1 MSKRQITIKPT
12 CMRELLAF
20 PADRAAVLWEKIN
33 LLVTDPLPD
42 GKVKKKLHGSD
53 GIYRLRVA
61 DHRVFYQFGDS
72 WVSLLGI
79 RRRKEDTYDDVPLKD
94 RDPDLPPGDEVD
106 LDDVLAEKAPP
117 TFNFVSAVEAPP
129 LPIEITREWLKDLGI
144 PASSHAAL
152 VRCRSEDDLLEA
164 SVPSELLARVVD
176 AIFPPSLRRVA
187 AQPDLIV
194 PSPEHLVR
202 YKEGD
207 LLGFLLNLDPDQRKL
222 TGWALAGPTM
232 VTGGAGTG
240 KSTVAL
246 YRVKE
251 LLERAGNTGRE
262 RLLFTTYTRAL
273 LTVTR
278 QLLEQ
283 LLTPEQLAQVQ
294 VSTCDQV
301 ALEVVRSRR
310 KVGDIESDRD
320 ALRRLKALRKDFQAS
335 TTSAFEQRLQS
346 RALARLS
353 DQYLLEEF
361 DWIITGRGIA
371 TLDQYL
377 EAPRPGRGVAFPPR
391 LRAAV
396 WELLQAFRSVGKAE
410 RFPDLRNEALE
421 VVGSG
426 SWKGH
431 WDYVLVDEAQ
441 DLSPAALSLMAYAC
455 KSAEGLFF
463 AADSKQSLYSR
474 NYSWASANPR
484 LQFRGRTAAL
494 KRNYRSTAEIDRAA
508 FSLLRP
514 ESGEPLAP
522 STSIHEGPLP
532 VLVRGV
538 RAEHEPEW
546 IVKFVRQLSK
556 HLHLRQSAA
565 AVLVPTSEIG
575 ETMASALTEL
585 GLPAKYFKGRDL
597 DLRQDVVKVLTLFS
611 AKGLE
616 FPMVVTAGFHEGT
629 YPVAEDFGEPD
640 LFAERMRHER
650 RLLYVA
656 FTRAMRGLMVMV
668 PTGCRHEA
676 LVQLDPTQWHV
687 EETAQ

>member
-20 PADRAAVLWEKIN
+20 PSDRAAVLWEKVN

-61 DHRVFYQFGDS
+61 EHRVFYQFGDS

-79 RRRKEDTYDDVPLKD
+79 RRRREDTYDNIPSDANPE
-94 RDPDLPPGDEVD
+94 LPPNADID
-106 LDDVLAEKAPP
+106 LDELLEEKGAPRF
-117 TFNFVSAVEAPP
+117 TFSNVAQTQP
-129 LPIEITREWLKDLGI
+129 LPVEITREWLKELGI
-144 PASSHAAL
+144 PASTYAIL

-164 SVPSELLARVVD
+164 SVPSEVLARVVD
-176 AIFPPSLRRVA
+176 AIFPPSLRRVV

-207 LLGFLLNLDPDQRKL
+207 LLGFLLNLDTDQRKL
-222 TGWALAGPTM
+222 TSWALSGPTM

-251 LLERAGNTGRE
+251 VLERAGSNGKE

-283 LLTPEQLAQVQ
+283 LLTPDQLARVQ

-301 ALEVVRSRR
+301 AREIVQSQR
-310 KVGDIESDRD
+310 KVGEIEYDRD
-320 ALRRLKALRKDFQAS
+320 ALRRLKSLRKKFQAS
-335 TTSAFEQRLQS
+335 TTSAFEGRLQV

-353 DQYLLEEF
+353 DEYLLEEF
-361 DWIITGRGIA
+361 DWIITGRGLRS
-371 TLDQYL
+371 LDEYR
-377 EAPRPGRGVAFPPR
+377 EAPRPGRGVAFAPR
-391 LRAAV
+391 LRVAV
-396 WELLQAFRSVGKAE
+396 WELHQAFCTGKKGE
-410 RFPDLRNEALE
+410 RFPELRNEALE
-421 VVGSG
+421 VVRSG
-426 SWKGH
+426 TWKGH
-431 WDYVLVDEAQ
+431 WDYVFVDEAQ
-441 DLSPAALSLMAYAC
+441 DLSPAGLSLMAEA
-455 KSAEGLFF
+455 SRGAEGLFF

-474 NYSWASANPR
+474 NYTWTSANPR
-484 LQFRGRTAAL
+484 LQFRGRTATL
-494 KRNYRSTAEIDRAA
+494 KRNYRSTAEVERAA

-514 ESGEPLAP
+514 EEAETLEP
-522 STSIHEGPLP
+522 STSIHDGPLP

-538 RAEHEPEW
+538 RTEQEPEW
-546 IVKFVRQLSK
+546 IARFVRQLSK

-565 AVLVPTSEIG
+565 AVLVPTAEIG
-575 ETMASALTEL
+575 EGMAAALSNL

-597 DLRQDVVKVLTLFS
+597 DLRQDVVKVLSLFS

-616 FPMVVTAGFHEGT
+616 FPIVIVAGFHEGT
-629 YPVAEDFGEPD
+629 YPVAEDFDEPE
-640 LFAERMRHER
+640 LFTERMRHER

-656 FTRAMRGLMVMV
+656 FTRAMRGLMVMR
-668 PTGCRHEA
+668 PAGCRHEA
-676 LVQLDPTQWHV
+676 LAQLDPSHWHV
-687 EETAQ
+687 EETAE

>member
-1 MSKRQITIKPT
+1 MGKRQVTIKPT

-33 LLVTDPLPD
+33 LLVSDPLPD
-42 GKVKKKLHGSD
+42 GKVKKKLHGGD
-53 GIYRLRVA
+53 GICRLRVA
-61 DHRVFYQFGDS
+61 DHRIFYQFGDT

-79 RRRKEDTYDDVPLKD
+79 RRRREDTYDNVPSGSSLA
-94 RDPDLPPGDEVD
+94 LPPDTEID
-106 LDDVLAEKAPP
+106 LDELLEEKPALQF
-117 TFNFVSAVEAPP
+117 TFSSAAQTQP
-129 LPIEITREWLKDLGI
+129 LPIKITREWLKDLGI
-144 PASSHAAL
+144 PASARATL

-164 SVPSELLARVVD
+164 SVPSEVLARVVD
-176 AIFPPSLRRVA
+176 AIFPPSLRQVA

-194 PSPEHLVR
+194 PSTGHLVR

-207 LLGFLLNLDPDQRKL
+207 LLGFLLNLDVDQRKL
-222 TGWALAGPTM
+222 TSWALSGPTM

-251 LLERAGNTGRE
+251 VLERSGSTGKE

-283 LLTPEQLAQVQ
+283 LLTPDQLARVQ

-301 ALEVVRSRR
+301 ALEIVRSRR
-310 KVGDIESDRD
+310 KVGDLETDRD
-320 ALRRLKALRKDFQAS
+320 AQRRLNALRKSFQVSNA
-335 TTSAFEQRLQS
+335 SAFEGRLQA

-353 DQYLLEEF
+353 NRYLLEEF
-361 DWIITGRGIA
+361 DWIITGRGLANIA
-371 TLDQYL
+371 QYR

-391 LRAAV
+391 LRSAV
-396 WELLQAFRSVGKAE
+396 WELHQAFLAGRKGE
-410 RFPDLRNEALE
+410 RFPELRNEALE
-421 VVGSG
+421 IVRAGAWS
-426 SWKGH
+426 GH
-431 WDYVLVDEAQ
+431 WDYVFVDEAQ
-441 DLSPAALSLMAYAC
+441 DLSPAALSLMAETC
-455 KSAEGLFF
+455 HTAEGLFF

-474 NYSWASANPR
+474 NYTWTSANPR
-484 LQFRGRTAAL
+484 LQFRGRTANL

-514 ESGEPLAP
+514 EEAESLEP
-522 STSIHEGPLP
+522 STSIHDGPMP
-532 VLVRGV
+532 VLVRGL
-538 RAEHEPEW
+538 RSEEEPEW
-546 IVKFVRQLSK
+546 IGRFVRQVSK
-556 HLHLRQSAA
+556 HLHLKQSAA
-565 AVLVPTSEIG
+565 AVLVPTAEIG
-575 ETMASALTEL
+575 ERMASALSER

-597 DLRQDVVKVLTLFS
+597 DLRQDVIKVMSLFS

-616 FPMVVTAGFHEGT
+616 FPIVVVAGFHDGT
-629 YPVAEDFGEPD
+629 YPVPEDFEEPE

-668 PTGCRHEA
+668 PADCRHEA
-676 LVQLDPTQWHV
+676 LNQLDSSQWHV
-687 EETAQ
+687 EEPAE